1 MKTPTEK
8 QIASLPKWAQ
18 QYIEHLKLDAVNE
31 TQRRERLE
39 AMLPWTFDGMDWF
52 TLFRPPHRQDREI
65 RIFTCDDGGTAKLCT
80 LGRRD
85 FLFIGR
91 SKERD
96 L

>member
-1 MKTPTEK
+1 MPTEK
-8 QIASLPKWAQ
+8 QLASLPKWAQ
-18 QYIEHLKLDAVNE
+18 RHIEYLKM
-31 TQRRERLE
+31 E
-39 AMLPWTFDGMDWF
+39 AADEARKRARIEQMIPWTEPGMDWF
-52 TLFRPPHRQDREI
+52 TLFVPPHRQDKEVK
-65 RIFTCDDGGTAKLCT
+65 IFTCSDGGTNHLCT

>member
-1 MKTPTEK
+1 MPTEK
-8 QIASLPKWAQ
+8 QLASLPKWAQ
-18 QYIEHLKLDAVNE
+18 KHINHLEIERTKEVLKRKRIE
-31 TQRRERLE
+31 E
-39 AMLPWTFDGMDWF
+39 MMPWTAPDMNWW
-52 TLFRPPHRQDREI
+52 TLFRPPHRADKEI
-65 RIFTCDDGGTAKLCT
+65 NIFTCDTDGTVKLCT